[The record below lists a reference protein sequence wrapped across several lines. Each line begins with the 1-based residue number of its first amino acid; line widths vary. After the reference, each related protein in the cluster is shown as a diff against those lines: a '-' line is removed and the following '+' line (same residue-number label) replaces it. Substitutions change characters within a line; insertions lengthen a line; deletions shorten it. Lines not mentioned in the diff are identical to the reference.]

1 MEYENDNIIPQDEQD
16 AGYAPRPK
24 WQVWLARI
32 VLVLFLCLVAMYYIN
47 IARGGR

>member
-16 AGYAPRPK
+16 AGYSPRPK

-47 IARGGR
+47 IARVGH

>member
-1 MEYENDNIIPQDEQD
+1 MEHENDNIIPQEEPSE
-16 AGYAPRPK
+16 GYTPRPA

-32 VLVLFLCLVAMYYIN
+32 VLVIFLCLVAMYYIN